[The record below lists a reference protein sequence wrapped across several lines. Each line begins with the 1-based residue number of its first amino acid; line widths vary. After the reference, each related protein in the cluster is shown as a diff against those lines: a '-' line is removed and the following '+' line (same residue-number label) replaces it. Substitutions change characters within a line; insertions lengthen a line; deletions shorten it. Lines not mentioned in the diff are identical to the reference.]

1 MPKLYGSIYNIA
13 FMKQRLARVLFTLG
27 TICLIHSGVQA
38 QDPQYSQFYANQVM
52 LNPAF
57 TGSGIGYRFALNY
70 RAQWVGIPGYYK
82 QTAFAF
88 DMPLYIGSTTQGV
101 GVSVT
106 NDVAGE
112 GNLART
118 NVLLNY
124 AYEIPLTDA
133 RDGGHTLRLGLS
145 GGFQQASI
153 DFYKLRFP
161 DQIDPQDGFVRPTA
175 DPLFILNVRKSMRE
189 DVNAGLLYYNNYAF
203 VSFSAEHLTTPLQ
216 TFGDFKGKEA
226 RLPMKY
232 TLSGGMR
239 IPLGD
244 FREPDKLSITPVFL
258 AKMQGPFFQFDV
270 GTYVNIEPMVFG
282 FWYRHQDA
290 VVALIGV
297 QKGPFSLGY
306 SYDYTVSSLTNSISQ
321 GSHEISLG
329 LQFAKDPKITKKWR
343 SYPCPKF

>member
-1 MPKLYGSIYNIA
+1 MPKLYGCIYNVA

-88 DMPLYIGSTTQGV
+88 DMPLYIGNTTQGV
-101 GVSVT
+101 GVCIN

-118 NVLLNY
+118 NILLNY
-124 AYEIPLTDA
+124 AYEIPLTDV

-145 GGFQQASI
+145 GGIQQASI

-161 DQIDPQDGFVRPTA
+161 DQIDPQDGFVYQSQ
-175 DPLFILNVRKSMRE
+175 DPILGANRSKLRE
-189 DVNAGLLYYNNYAF
+189 DVNAGLVYYNNYAF
-203 VSFSAEHLTTPLQ
+203 VSLSAEHLTQPRQVFTNFSGPES
-216 TFGDFKGKEA
+216 K
-226 RLPMKY
+226 LPMKY

-244 FREPDKLSITPVFL
+244 FRNPEKLSITPVFL

-290 VVALIGV
+290 VVALIGL
-297 QKGPFSLGY
+297 QKGPFRLGY

-329 LQFAKDPKITKKWR
+329 LEFAKDPRKVKKWR